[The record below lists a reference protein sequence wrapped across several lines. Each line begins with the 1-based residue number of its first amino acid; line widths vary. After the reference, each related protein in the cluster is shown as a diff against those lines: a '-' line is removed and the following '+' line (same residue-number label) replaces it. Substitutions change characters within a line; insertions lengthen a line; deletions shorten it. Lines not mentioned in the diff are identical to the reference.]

1 MLRYIIRALAA
12 CSFIAAILAS
22 EITTAEPVTY
32 EIYGYVSRRVAT
44 TPHWLPAEFIA
55 DAPMSGSLTF
65 DPEHT
70 RDDTDGF
77 PIRDPLI
84 GFTMRSA
91 AGGLVIGGGV
101 SDLRELDSGSL
112 IVESS
117 LLQSSGPAP
126 FADLRLRWSSPI
138 GGQLP
143 EPIGTLNI
151 ADLQPNSWD
160 LTLAAQDPRCL
171 DCEFDIVDIHIVL
184 LARWGSSFDTLDN
197 FANPPAGWINGGGS
211 WFWSPNF
218 NGYWTNAANTS
229 FTSTTYSGR
238 ELKRNFSVD
247 AELFPEWTKSGNTFG
262 LLFNYLNA
270 SNFYEVRLNSQGTAT
285 LSKVVGGTRSM
296 IETGRYNVL
305 PFRAPVR
312 VVVEKSGSDITVRV
326 PNIISSEPVI
336 RTQDATLSRGHA
348 GAFASWNK
356 VRVDEFSI
364 RQTQLWTT
372 ELSRFDTAAN
382 WTPVAGS
389 WVAQAGEYRNTTNQ
403 VAAISVAATPI
414 FAHRYAIHASLNLEW
429 SKPGNR
435 GGLVYDYVD
444 ARNYRAV
451 LVQANNALPEG
462 PQIELIEVKNGV
474 RTVIKR
480 SGGVFFSG
488 RQWTYLSVLRIGSTT
503 QVSATCKTAGA
514 PTFCGQPVV
523 NVTQPE
529 VAGGR
534 RVGLLA
540 SWNHV
545 RFDDVVIATEN

>member
-1 MLRYIIRALAA
+1 MLRSITRTLAA

-22 EITTAEPVTY
+22 EIAAAEPVTY
-32 EIYGYVSRRVAT
+32 EIFGYVSRRVAT
-44 TPHWLPAEFIA
+44 TPHWLPAEFVVG
-55 DAPMSGSLTF
+55 APMSGFLTF
-65 DPEHT
+65 DPEST
-70 RDDTDGF
+70 WDDTDGS
-77 PIRDPLI
+77 PIPNPLL

-91 AGGLVIGGGV
+91 AGGLVTGGGI
-101 SDLRELDSGSL
+101 SNLRELDSGSL

-117 LLQSSGPAP
+117 VESSGPAP

-160 LTLAAQDPRCL
+160 LTLAANDPSCGPM
-171 DCEFDIVDIHIVL
+171 CETRDIVDIHIVL
-184 LARWGSSFDTLDN
+184 LGPCCHSRDTLDN
-197 FANPPAGWINGGGS
+197 FASPPTGWINGGGS
-211 WFWSPNF
+211 WFWRD
-218 NGYWTNAANTS
+218 GYWTNAANTS

-238 ELKRNFSVD
+238 ELKREFSVD

-270 SNFYEVRLNSQGTAT
+270 SNFYEVRLNWQGTVT

-296 IETGRYNVL
+296 IETGRFNV
-305 PFRAPVR
+305 PTFRVPLR
-312 VVVEKSGSDITVRV
+312 VVVVKSGSDITVRV
-326 PNIISSEPVI
+326 PSTSGDPVI
-336 RTQDATLSRGHA
+336 RAQDATLSRGHA

-364 RQTQLWTT
+364 RQLQFWTT
-372 ELSRFDTAAN
+372 EVSRFETAAN
-382 WTPVAGS
+382 WTPVASS
-389 WVAQAGEYRNTTNQ
+389 WVAQAGEYRNTSNQ
-403 VAAISVAATPI
+403 MAAISVARTPI
-414 FAHRYAIHASLNLEW
+414 FAHRYAIHASLNFEW
-429 SKPGNR
+429 SNTGNR

-451 LVQANNALPEG
+451 LVQANNGLPEG
-462 PQIELIEVKNGV
+462 PQIELIEVRNGV

-480 SGGVFFSG
+480 SGAPTFNA
-488 RQWTYLSVLRIGSTT
+488 RQWAYLSVLRIGSTT
-503 QVSATCKTAGA
+503 QVGATCKGSRS
-514 PTFCGQPVV
+514 FCGQPVV
-523 NVTQPE
+523 NVAQAE

>member
-12 CSFIAAILAS
+12 CSFLAAILAS
-22 EITTAEPVTY
+22 ELATAEPVTY
-32 EIYGYVSRRVAT
+32 EIYGYVSRRVVT
-44 TPHWLPAEFIA
+44 TPHWLPPEFVA
-55 DAPMSGSLTF
+55 GAPVSGFLTYDHQNTRS
-65 DPEHT
+65 DP
-70 RDDTDGF
+70 DGF
-77 PIRDPLI
+77 PIPSPLI
-84 GFTMRSA
+84 GLHMRSA
-91 AGGLVIGGGV
+91 AGGLVTGGSNSNV
-101 SDLRELDSGSL
+101 RDPNSDSL

-117 LLQSSGPAP
+117 VSASGPAE
-126 FADLRLRWSSPI
+126 FADLRLRWSSPM

-143 EPIGTLNI
+143 GRLDTLNI

-160 LTLAAQDPRCL
+160 LTLAANDPSCGSL
-171 DCEFDIVDIHIVL
+171 CETRDIVDIHIVL
-184 LARWGSSFDTLDN
+184 LGVCCSSFETLDR
-197 FANPPAGWINGGGS
+197 FDSTPTGWINAGGS
-211 WFWSPNF
+211 WFRRD
-218 NGYWTNAANTS
+218 GYWTNAANTS

-238 ELKRNFSVD
+238 ELKSNFEVH
-247 AELFPEWTKSGNTFG
+247 AELFPEWTASGNTFG
-262 LLFNYLNA
+262 LVFNYLNT

-296 IETGRYNVL
+296 IETGRYSVP
-305 PFRAPVR
+305 PFRVPLR
-312 VVVEKSGSDITVRV
+312 VLVLKSGSDITVLV
-326 PNIISSEPVI
+326 ANMTSEPVI
-336 RTQDATLSRGHA
+336 RAQDATLSRGHA

-364 RQTQLWTT
+364 RQTQLWETAV
-372 ELSRFDTAAN
+372 SRFDTAAN

-389 WVAQAGEYRNTTNQ
+389 WVAQAGEYRNTSNQ
-403 VAAISVAATPI
+403 LAAISVAATPI

-429 SKPGNR
+429 SKVGNR

-451 LVQANNALPEG
+451 LVQAMNGLPEG
-462 PQIELIEVKNGV
+462 PQIELIEVRNGV

-480 SGGVFFSG
+480 SGAPRIEG
-488 RQWTYLSVLRIGSTT
+488 RQWGYLSVLRIGTTT
-503 QVSATCKTAGA
+503 QVSATCKGSR
-514 PTFCGQPVV
+514 PFCGQLVV
-523 NVTQPE
+523 NATQPE

>member
-1 MLRYIIRALAA
+1 MLRYITRALAA

-44 TPHWLPAEFIA
+44 TPHWLPAEFVA
-55 DAPMSGSLTF
+55 GAPMRGFLTF
-65 DPEHT
+65 DPANT
-70 RDDTDGF
+70 RDDPDGF
-77 PIRDPLI
+77 PIRSPLL
-84 GFTMRSA
+84 GFTMRST
-91 AGGLVIGGGV
+91 AGGLVTGG
-101 SDLRELDSGSL
+101 SISELRELDSGSL

-117 LLQSSGPAP
+117 VASSGPAE

-143 EPIGTLNI
+143 EPIGTLDI

-160 LTLAAQDPRCL
+160 VTLAANDPSCGSE
-171 DCEFDIVDIHIVL
+171 CETRDIVDIHIVL
-184 LARWGSSFDTLDN
+184 LGRCCFSFDTLDN
-197 FANPPAGWINGGGS
+197 FGNPPTGWINNGGS
-211 WFWSPNF
+211 WFWRD
-218 NGYWTNAANTS
+218 GYWTNAANTS

-238 ELKRNFSVD
+238 ELKRNFEVS
-247 AELFPEWTKSGNTFG
+247 AELFPEWTASGNTFG
-262 LLFNYLNA
+262 LVFNYLNA
-270 SNFYEVRLNSQGTAT
+270 RNFYEVRLNSQGTAT

-296 IETGRYNVL
+296 IETGRYSVP
-305 PFRAPVR
+305 PFRVPLR
-312 VVVEKSGSDITVRV
+312 VLVLKSGSDITVLV
-326 PNIISSEPVI
+326 ANMTSEPVI
-336 RTQDATLSRGHA
+336 RAQDATLSRGHA

-364 RQTQLWTT
+364 RQTQFWTT
-372 ELSRFDTAAN
+372 EVSRFDTAAN

-389 WVAQAGEYRNTTNQ
+389 WVAQAGEYRNTSNQ
-403 VAAISVAATPI
+403 IAAISVARTPI
-414 FAHRYAIHASLNLEW
+414 FARRYAIHASLNFEW
-429 SKPGNR
+429 SNLGNR

-451 LVQANNALPEG
+451 LVQAMNALPEG
-462 PQIELIEVKNGV
+462 PQIELIEVRNGV
-474 RTVIKR
+474 RTVIMR
-480 SGGVFFSG
+480 SGAPRFTA
-488 RQWTYLSVLRIGSTT
+488 RQWAYLSVLRIGTTT
-503 QVSATCKTAGA
+503 QVSATCKGSR
-514 PTFCGQPVV
+514 TFCGQPVV

-540 SWNHV
+540 SWNRV